1 MTTAVSGRLLIADDD
16 AMQLRALCST
26 LEAEGYLAEGFTSAK
41 EALARLREQPFDLL
55 LTDLTMP
62 EMNGIELLEAAHQA
76 DPHIIGIVMTGHG
89 SVDTAVSAMKAGAL
103 DYILKPFT
111 LRSMRPVLERAL
123 TVRRLLGENQELR
136 RTEETIRRLNRDLE
150 KTVNDRTQ
158 QLTEAN
164 RELEAFSHSVSHDL
178 RAPLRAINGFG
189 GFLLQEYGASL
200 DERARTYVNRILV
213 AGGRMEQLIT
223 DLLRL
228 SHAAGVELRSLAVNL
243 SQMAAAIV
251 ADLREHDPMRRVE
264 VRIDDDMTC
273 RGDPQLL
280 RIALENLIS
289 NAWKFTRDVASAR
302 IEIGCQAGESFYVR
316 DNGAG
321 FEPEQAKNLFAP
333 FRRLHSS
340 AQFPGT
346 GVGLSIVQRIIR
358 RHGGRLSAQG
368 AVGQGATFSFTIPD
382 PTGAVGNGES
392 SLALRRE
399 EGR

>member
-1 MTTAVSGRLLIADDD
+1 MTTAVSGKLLIVDDD
-16 AMQLRALCST
+16 ATQMRALCAT

-41 EALARLREQPFDLL
+41 ESLAHLREHPFDLL

-62 EMNGIELLEAAHQA
+62 EMDGIELLKAAQEA
-76 DPHIIGIVMTGHG
+76 DPHIVGIVMTGHA

-111 LRSMRPVLERAL
+111 LRAVRPVLQRAL
-123 TVRRLLGENQELR
+123 TVRKLLGENEELR

-150 KTVNDRTQ
+150 KTVDDRTQ

-164 RELEAFSHSVSHDL
+164 RELEAFSQSVSHDL

-189 GFLLQEYGASL
+189 GFLLTEYNHVL
-200 DERARTYVNRILV
+200 DERARGYVNRILG
-213 AGGRMEQLIT
+213 AGARMEQLIG
-223 DLLRL
+223 DLMRL
-228 SHAAGVELRSLAVNL
+228 SHAAGVELRSVSVDL
-243 SQMAAAIV
+243 SQLAASIV
-251 ADLREHDPMRRVE
+251 ADLREREPSRHVDVAIE
-264 VRIDDDMTC
+264 SDMSC
-273 RGDPQLL
+273 CGDPQLL

-289 NAWKFTRDVASAR
+289 NAWKFTRDVRGAR
-302 IEIGCQAGESFYVR
+302 IDVGRSAGVPDGFFVR

-333 FRRLHSS
+333 FRRLHTS

-368 AVGQGATFSFTIPD
+368 AVGQGATFSFTVPGQA
-382 PTGAVGNGES
+382 GAAQAANHS
-392 SLALRRE
+392 
-399 EGR
+399 

>member
-1 MTTAVSGRLLIADDD
+1 MIAAVSGKLLIVDDD
-16 AMQLRALCST
+16 ATQLQALCST
-26 LEAEGYLAEGFTSAK
+26 LEAEGYLVEGCTSAR
-41 EALARLREQPFDLL
+41 EALAHLQKQPCDLL

-62 EMNGIELLEAAHQA
+62 DMDGIELLKAAHEA
-76 DPHIIGIVMTGHG
+76 DPHIVGIVMTGHG
-89 SVDTAVSAMKAGAL
+89 SIDTAVSAMKAGAL
-103 DYILKPFT
+103 DYLLKPFT
-111 LRSMRPVLERAL
+111 LRTMRPVLQRAL
-123 TVRRLLGENQELR
+123 TVRRLLSENHELR
-136 RTEETIRRLNRDLE
+136 RTEEMIRRLNRDLE
-150 KTVNDRTQ
+150 KTVDDRTR

-200 DERARTYVNRILV
+200 DERARGYVNRILV
-213 AGGRMEQLIT
+213 AGGRMEQLIS
-223 DLLRL
+223 DLMRL
-228 SHAAGVELRSLAVNL
+228 SHAAGVELRNL
-243 SQMAAAIV
+243 SVDLTQIASSIV
-251 ADLREHDPMRRVE
+251 ADLRERDPLRRVDVVIE
-264 VRIDDDMTC
+264 ENMIC

-302 IEIGCQAGESFYVR
+302 IEVGRHAGHPDSYYVR

-358 RHGGRLSAQG
+358 RHGGRVCAQG
-368 AVGQGATFSFTIPD
+368 AVGLGATFSFTVPD
-382 PTGAVGNGES
+382 PAGAAQAANQ
-392 SLALRRE
+392 
-399 EGR
+399 